1 MAAVHQK
8 RFAERRFMT
17 IPCNAFYVTA
27 LPRKNLIAIL
37 VMFYCYFILAISL
50 SVFIRISQFL
60 KILTGQLFLTSFIL
74 ANVGNQLKVEPNAME
89 TDDASM

>member
-1 MAAVHQK
+1 
-8 RFAERRFMT
+8 MT